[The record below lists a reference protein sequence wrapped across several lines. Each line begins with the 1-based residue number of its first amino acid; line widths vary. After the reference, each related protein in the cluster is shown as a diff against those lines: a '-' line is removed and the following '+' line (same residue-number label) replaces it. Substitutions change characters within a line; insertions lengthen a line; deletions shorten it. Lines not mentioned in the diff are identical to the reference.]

1 VRWDG
6 DEEGEEQAGEN
17 NLALGGADLTGGGT
31 NDSFRLR
38 IVSNDQPVGLTIMFF
53 ETLAN
58 FDSFTFNTPGSILV
72 GNPVDFV
79 IPFSSF
85 TATGSGG
92 VESSAEAVHLEINGI
107 VNADADISIDHFE
120 ASKRRDFGDL
130 PTTGSPSYTVVTLAQ
145 GGACHIPQGLRLG
158 AKVDAEGDGQ
168 PNASATGDDGADA
181 SDEDGVV
188 RDMGDL
194 WANGATVDL
203 SVTINGCSSPP
214 CRLNGWIDWNNDG
227 DFNDTSEQ
235 VFTDQ
240 SISNGANQTLQI
252 TVPGSGVYTVGTD
265 VYARF
270 RLCASTSTCSSTAG
284 EVTNG
289 EVEDYFWAFSP
300 TAVTLAHLNAR
311 ASSGVPVSAAAALV
325 LIASGVVVGGVL
337 VLRRRAR

>member
-6 DEEGEEQAGEN
+6 DTEHAN
-17 NLALGGADLTGGGT
+17 RNDLALGHKDLTGGGT

-38 IVSNDQPVGLTIMFF
+38 IVSNNQPVGLTIRFF
-53 ETLAN
+53 ETLEA
-58 FDSFTFNTPGSILV
+58 FDSFTFNTPGSILA

-85 TATGSGG
+85 TATGDGG
-92 VESSAEAVHLEINGI
+92 DETNAEAVHLEINGT
-107 VNADADISIDHFE
+107 VNAEADISIDHFE
-120 ASKRRDFGDL
+120 ASKTRDFGDL

-145 GGACHIPQGLRLG
+145 DGARHIPQGLRLG